1 MFNRKKKKI
10 DYLHKLLRET
20 SDQLMEQMTAA
31 TLADER
37 ERSLEAACEEMRKNH
52 VEDLKTIEDMTKER
66 DHAIAL
72 AVDSGKKVDELMKS
86 NGEIK
91 RQMKAADAKIKKQ
104 KHQLDEARRATE
116 CPADCK
122 NRKNHN
128 ACRTCTRYPHAKDK
142 YEVAV

>member
-10 DYLHKLLRET
+10 ASLRNRLREAV
-20 SDQLMEQMTAA
+20 DKQDEMRVDLE
-31 TLADER
+31 LADER
-37 ERSLEAACEEMRKNH
+37 ERSLEARCEELRKNH

-104 KHQLDEARRATE
+104 KHQLDEARHATE

-142 YEVAV
+142 YEVGE